1 MLVDTKYKIYPIE
14 WMPEYEREIEAVYQ
28 MFKDQEH
35 RIFDLTLYNNNG
47 SVMDIVEDTINNDRV
62 FVVATDNDIMASF
75 ILEDAVMFGD
85 IITEVNL
92 HCAIRRPYWGK
103 QSRDICLAMKDFLDE
118 HYTIKKLI
126 AEVPQCKYGIIKLL
140 KDIGFKHEGT
150 LKECLLY
157 LDRNKEPKWYD
168 KLIYT
173 LTRKD
178 I

>member
-1 MLVDTKYKIYPIE
+1 MMLETKYKIYPIE
-14 WMPEYEREIEAVYQ
+14 WNTVYTPEITEVYR
-28 MFKDQEH
+28 MFKDQEQ
-35 RIFDLTLYNNNG
+35 RMFDLTAYANN
-47 SVMDIVEDTINNDRV
+47 SSAMDIIEDTLEEDRV
-62 FVVATDNDIMASF
+62 FVVATDTDIVASF
-75 ILEDAVMFGD
+75 ILEDAIMFGD

-103 QSRDICLAMKDFLDE
+103 QSREICKAMKEYLDT
-118 HYTIKKLI
+118 HYVIKKLI

-157 LDRNKEPKWYD
+157 LDKNKQPKWYD

-173 LTRKD
+173 STRED